1 MVKIAA
7 GIAVMLLAVVIVF
20 QLALALG
27 APLGKAAWGGQH
39 EGVLPTRLRIASA
52 VAAFL
57 IYPLIIVAIL
67 GSAGFI
73 EGDLLPVSEGP
84 LMWAFGG
91 LFTLGGI
98 ANLVSRSKLERGW
111 AVVSIAIAI
120 CCAVIASAV

>member
-20 QLALALG
+20 QLVLALG

-52 VAAFL
+52 VAALL

-73 EGDLLPVSEGP
+73 EGDFLPVREGL
-84 LMWAFGG
+84 LMWVLAGV
-91 LFTLGGI
+91 FTLGGI
-98 ANLVSRSKLERGW
+98 ANLVSRSKIERFW
-111 AVVSIAIAI
+111 AVVSISIAF